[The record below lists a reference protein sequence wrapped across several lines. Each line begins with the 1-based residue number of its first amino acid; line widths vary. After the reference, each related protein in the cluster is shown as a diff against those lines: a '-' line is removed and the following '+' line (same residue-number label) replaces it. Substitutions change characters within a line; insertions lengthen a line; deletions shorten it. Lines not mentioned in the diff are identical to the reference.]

1 MVTTDTRLFGAS
13 RQQPK
18 LAYMLV
24 GDGGAW
30 LIGRRQKL
38 SGTSGRGDITQKP
51 DRSHAHTRIH
61 VHVGWLGCQAC
72 CAAHSCC
79 SAVAGARGS
88 QQLIDDGL
96 QRRCAAAA
104 AACCAVKH
112 RAALLSRPAQGGV
125 QRHAAQE
132 RHLRRAAADWLLPN
146 AHSAAVAVGTGM
158 CRSAQLPRCPSGGCV
173 ACRCPTVGPRQ
184 PDGSAKCLSAPAC
197 LLPCVPRR
205 RRWHGRLT
213 SPPPHPP
220 HRCWRRRLSLRRRRP
235 SRRLLL
241 QRLPPGP
248 PLSHL
253 RRRGHRSGRRTGGRA
268 GRSCFPPRQAPGCR
282 SARRQALGMLMS
294 RGSAGRLCSP
304 PRQAPGCRSAARAG
318 SDVRRLRGHRL
329 YLDCKWLQMAAP
341 APPVTQNCG
350 KNSRLPWR
358 SRAAR
363 TDCKSSA
370 PSCRS

>member
-38 SGTSGRGDITQKP
+38 SGTSGRGYITQKP

-132 RHLRRAAADWLLPN
+132 RHLHRAGSDSLSQTTQKCSASRRGRARADQ
-146 AHSAAVAVGTGM
+146 
-158 CRSAQLPRCPSGGCV
+158 QLPRCPRGGCV
-173 ACRCPTVGPRQ
+173 ACQYLTVGPRQ
-184 PDGSAKCLSAPAC
+184 PDGSAQHLSAPAC

-213 SPPPHPP
+213 SPQP
-220 HRCWRRRLSLRRRRP
+220 HRCCWRRRLPLRRCRP
-235 SRRLLL
+235 SRRPLL
-241 QRLPPGP
+241 QWPPPGP

-253 RRRGHRSGRRTGGRA
+253 RRRGHRSGRRTAGRA

-282 SARRQALGMLMS
+282 SARRQAWGMLVS

-304 PRQAPGCRSAARAG
+304 PRQAPGCWSAASAG
-318 SDVRRLRGHRL
+318 RFTHASRPQAVPWQSALCQR
-329 YLDCKWLQMAAP
+329 LQMAALRHCH
-341 APPVTQNCG
+341 T
-350 KNSRLPWR
+350 
-358 SRAAR
+358 
-363 TDCKSSA
+363 
-370 PSCRS
+370 